1 MFDIIEKKNYSFLNV
16 EHTKKQIILTHTSRK
31 IEQYL
36 VSLKY
41 RFNGKYDRIPHY
53 LITRDGKII
62 QLLENKQTTKY
73 FNNKTFDNSS
83 IIISLENLGW
93 VEKEP
98 LKKHYINWI
107 GDIYNEKVV
116 DKKWRDYFFWQPY
129 TEIQIEQTA
138 LLCKKLSKEE
148 LINLTCVGHNTK
160 LNKMET
166 FEGIMTRSNFDE
178 FSTDLSPA
186 FDFEYFIK
194 KLENE

>member
-1 MFDIIEKKNYSFLNV
+1 MFDIIEKKNYNFLNV

-73 FNNKTFDNSS
+73 FNNKTFDSSS

-148 LINLTCVGHNTK
+148 SINLTCVGHNTK